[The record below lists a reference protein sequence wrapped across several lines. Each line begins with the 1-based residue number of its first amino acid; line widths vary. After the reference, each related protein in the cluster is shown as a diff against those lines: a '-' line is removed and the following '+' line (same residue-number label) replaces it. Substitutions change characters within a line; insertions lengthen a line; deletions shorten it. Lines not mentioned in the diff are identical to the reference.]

1 MRPRWPGGILARSL
15 LALSLAL
22 GVAALLAFLLYERS
36 RAEALFAFE
45 AARTADRIAD
55 QMLLSGL
62 PDHYRPLPAEP
73 LGVTL
78 RLEAAPRLGAEVP
91 GGFAML
97 AAQGIAARLP
107 WAAELRA
114 RLDDTIPAPEA
125 GRSFGRAE
133 QLALLKRR
141 PPPPRLLVVAL
152 RLPDGRWANAEAMAF
167 TAAPPALWEPRFL
180 AAFGLL
186 ALATVLILA
195 GVVAAATRPLRQVAQ
210 AAERLGADLN
220 APPMNEAGAREARA
234 TAQAFNRMQDRL
246 RDFVAGRTRLLAAI
260 SHDLRTP
267 LTRARIRAET
277 MEPLA
282 ERAALLADLAR
293 LEAMLATTLAFAR
306 GDVARE
312 PRRLLD
318 LAVLLGDVAEERAEI
333 GEAVRYVGPER
344 GAVVLGAPAALRR
357 ALENLVSNALTHG
370 GDARLSLAAA
380 GAAWRVTVEDDGPG
394 LPEAELERVFEPFHR
409 GDAARGAESGGTGLG
424 LAIVRDVAAAHGGRI
439 WLENRAAGGL
449 CAVLV
454 LPAACPPPPLSPP
467 AHGGGRAG

>member
-1 MRPRWPGGILARSL
+1 MRPRWPAGILARSL

-62 PDHYRPLPAEP
+62 PGPHRPLPAEP

-78 RLEAAPRLGAEVP
+78 RLEPAPRLGAEVP

-107 WAAELRA
+107 WATAVRA
-114 RLDDTIPAPEA
+114 RLDDTIPAPQP

-133 QLALLKRR
+133 QMALLKRR
-141 PPPPRLLVVAL
+141 PPPPRRLVVTL

-167 TAAPPALWEPRFL
+167 TGTPQALWEPRFL

-186 ALATVLILA
+186 ALATMLILA
-195 GVVAAATRPLRQVAQ
+195 GVVVVATRPLRQLAE

-220 APPMNEAGAREARA
+220 APPMPAAGAREARA

-267 LTRARIRAET
+267 LTRARIRAEA
-277 MEPLA
+277 MEPPA

-293 LEAMLATTLAFAR
+293 LEAMLATALAFAR

-333 GEAVRYVGPER
+333 DEPVTYAGPER
-344 GAVVLGAPAALRR
+344 GAVVSGAPSALRR
-357 ALENLVSNALTHG
+357 ALENLVSNAVVHG
-370 GDARLSLAAA
+370 GAARLGLAPA

-394 LPEAELERVFEPFHR
+394 LPAAELERVFEPFHR
-409 GDAARGAESGGTGLG
+409 GDAARSLEGGGTGLG

-439 WLENRAAGGL
+439 WLENREAGGL
-449 CAVLV
+449 RAVLL
-454 LPAACPPPPLSPP
+454 LPAGDAPPLGPP
-467 AHGGGRAG
+467 DRSR